1 MITKMLKKPMQSAY
15 LVKNVLPNYT
25 EKHSASNNSDGQ
37 TRSFLTISE
46 SFRTRRVISMALKD
60 HNDFQD
66 LEI

>member
-15 LVKNVLPNYT
+15 VVKNVLPNYT

-46 SFRTRRVISMALKD
+46 SFRNTSCNFHGSQGPQR
-60 HNDFQD
+60 FPGP
-66 LEI
+66 